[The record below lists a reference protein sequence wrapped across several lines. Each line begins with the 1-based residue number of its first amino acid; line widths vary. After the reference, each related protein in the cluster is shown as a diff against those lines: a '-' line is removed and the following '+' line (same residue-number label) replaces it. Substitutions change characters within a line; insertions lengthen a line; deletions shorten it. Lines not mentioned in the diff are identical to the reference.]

1 MLSVQSC
8 SVNSQN
14 VAFKAKEKKSNVNST
29 STSHAGLKTAAV
41 WSSIA
46 TPLGLANIYLNRLS
60 NNSFRG
66 ATDGKM
72 NPIFKGKDLGKIFKM
87 PTNANSKLAL
97 FALTLNYAITM
108 GCGALV
114 DKLNNDKRAK
124 FAEELAEKGKD
135 ATYEENDYADKTKA
149 GNVYCK
155 SNAGKKWGALL
166 GMGGILLPE
175 LIFMPIMP
183 LNNFKFKGTSKT
195 IKTIVLAQSAVL
207 GAIGGFSLGAIADSF
222 SNKTAAKNADKLAS
236 KATVSQDVQL
246 ESNETE
252 EG

>member
-1 MLSVQSC
+1 ML
-8 SVNSQN
+8 
-14 VAFKAKEKKSNVNST
+14 
-29 STSHAGLKTAAV
+29 
-41 WSSIA
+41 
-46 TPLGLANIYLNRLS
+46 
-60 NNSFRG
+60 
-66 ATDGKM
+66 
-72 NPIFKGKDLGKIFKM
+72 
-87 PTNANSKLAL
+87 
-97 FALTLNYAITM
+97 ALTLNYAIVM

-166 GMGGILLPE
+166 GMGGLLLPE

-183 LNNFKFKGTSKT
+183 LNNFRFKGTSKI

-236 KATVSQDVQL
+236 QATVSQDVQL

-252 EG
+252 EV

>member
-41 WSSIA
+41 WSSIV
-46 TPLGLANIYLNRLS
+46 TPLGLANIYLNRLA
-60 NNSFRG
+60 NNSFPG
-66 ATDGKM
+66 VTNGKM
-72 NPIFKGKDLGKIFKM
+72 NPKGKDLGKIFKM

-97 FALTLNYAITM
+97 FALTLNYAIAM

-183 LNNFKFKGTSKT
+183 LNNFKIKGTSKI

-222 SNKTAAKNADKLAS
+222 SNKTAAKNADKLATQ
-236 KATVSQDVQL
+236 ATVSQDVQL

-252 EG
+252 EV

>member
-46 TPLGLANIYLNRLS
+46 APFGLANIYLNSLS
-60 NNSFRG
+60 NNSFPG
-66 ATDGKM
+66 VTYGKM
-72 NPIFKGKDLGKIFKM
+72 NLKGKDLGKIFKM
-87 PTNANSKLAL
+87 PTNVNSKLAL
-97 FALTLNYAITM
+97 FALPLNFAIAM

-155 SNAGKKWGALL
+155 SNEGKKWGALL

-175 LIFMPIMP
+175 LIFMPIMS
-183 LNNFKFKGTSKT
+183 LNNFKIKGMSKT

-236 KATVSQDVQL
+236 QATVSQDVQL

-252 EG
+252 EV

>member
-46 TPLGLANIYLNRLS
+46 TPFGLANIYLNRLS
-60 NNSFRG
+60 NNSFPG
-66 ATDGKM
+66 VTYGKM
-72 NPIFKGKDLGKIFKM
+72 NLKGKDFGKIFKM
-87 PTNANSKLAL
+87 PTNANSKVAL
-97 FALTLNYAITM
+97 LALTLNYAIVM

-175 LIFMPIMP
+175 LIFMPIMS
-183 LNNFKFKGTSKT
+183 LNNFKIKGMSKT

-236 KATVSQDVQL
+236 QATVSQDVQL

>member
-29 STSHAGLKTAAV
+29 STSHAGLRTAAV

-46 TPLGLANIYLNRLS
+46 TPFGLANIYLNRLS
-60 NNSFRG
+60 NNSFPG
-66 ATDGKM
+66 VTYGKM
-72 NPIFKGKDLGKIFKM
+72 NLKGKDLGKIFKM
-87 PTNANSKLAL
+87 PTNVNSKLAL
-97 FALTLNYAITM
+97 FALPLNFAIAM

-175 LIFMPIMP
+175 LIFMPIMS
-183 LNNFKFKGTSKT
+183 LNNFKIKGMSKT

-236 KATVSQDVQL
+236 QAIVSQDVQL

-252 EG
+252 EV

>member
-46 TPLGLANIYLNRLS
+46 TPYGLANIYINSLS
-60 NNSFRG
+60 NNSFKG
-66 ATDGKM
+66 VTDGKM

-97 FALTLNYAITM
+97 FALTLNYAIAM

-155 SNAGKKWGALL
+155 SNEGKKWGALL
-166 GMGGILLPE
+166 GMGGILLP
-175 LIFMPIMP
+175 IMS
-183 LNNFKFKGTSKT
+183 LNNFKIKGMSKP
-195 IKTIVLAQSAVL
+195 IKTIVLANAAVL

-222 SNKTAAKNADKLAS
+222 SNKTSAKNADKLAS
-236 KATVSQDVQL
+236 QATVSQDVQL

>member
-46 TPLGLANIYLNRLS
+46 TPYGLANIYINSLS
-60 NNSFRG
+60 NNSFTG
-66 ATDGKM
+66 VTDGKM

-87 PTNANSKLAL
+87 PTNVNSKLAL
-97 FALTLNYAITM
+97 FALPLNFAIAM

-175 LIFMPIMP
+175 LIFMPIMS
-183 LNNFKFKGTSKT
+183 LNNFKIKGMSKT

-236 KATVSQDVQL
+236 QATVSQDVQL

-252 EG
+252 EV

>member
-29 STSHAGLKTAAV
+29 LTSHAGLKTAAV
-41 WSSIA
+41 WSSIV

-60 NNSFRG
+60 NNSFIG
-66 ATDGKM
+66 VTNGKM
-72 NPIFKGKDLGKIFKM
+72 NPKGKDLGKIFKM

-97 FALTLNYAITM
+97 FALTLNYAIAM

-135 ATYEENDYADKTKA
+135 AMYEENDYADKTKA

-175 LIFMPIMP
+175 LIFMPIMS
-183 LNNFKFKGTSKT
+183 LNNFKIKGMSKT

-236 KATVSQDVQL
+236 QATVSQDVQL

>member
-14 VAFKAKEKKSNVNST
+14 VAFKAKEKRSNVNST

-46 TPLGLANIYLNRLS
+46 TPFGLANIYLNRLS
-60 NNSFRG
+60 NNSFPG
-66 ATDGKM
+66 VTYGKM
-72 NPIFKGKDLGKIFKM
+72 NLKGKNLGKIFKM

-97 FALTLNYAITM
+97 FALTLNYAIAM

-166 GMGGILLPE
+166 GMGGLLLPE
-175 LIFMPIMP
+175 LIFMPTMS
-183 LNNFKFKGTSKT
+183 LNNFKIKGTSKI

-236 KATVSQDVQL
+236 QATVSQDVQL

-252 EG
+252 EV

>member
-46 TPLGLANIYLNRLS
+46 APFGLANIYLNSLS
-60 NNSFRG
+60 NNSFPG
-66 ATDGKM
+66 VTYGKM
-72 NPIFKGKDLGKIFKM
+72 NLKGKDLGKIFKM
-87 PTNANSKLAL
+87 PTNVNSKLAL
-97 FALTLNYAITM
+97 FALPLNFAIAM

-155 SNAGKKWGALL
+155 SNEGKKWGALL

-175 LIFMPIMP
+175 LIFMPIMS
-183 LNNFKFKGTSKT
+183 LNNFKFKGMSKT

-236 KATVSQDVQL
+236 QATVSQDVQL

-252 EG
+252 EV

>member
-46 TPLGLANIYLNRLS
+46 TPFGLANIYLNRLS
-60 NNSFRG
+60 NNSFPG
-66 ATDGKM
+66 VTYGKM
-72 NPIFKGKDLGKIFKM
+72 NLKGKDLGKIFKM

-97 FALTLNYAITM
+97 LALTLNYAITM

-155 SNAGKKWGALL
+155 SNEGKKWGALL

-175 LIFMPIMP
+175 LIFMPIMS
-183 LNNFKFKGTSKT
+183 LNNFKIKGMSKA
-195 IKTIVLAQSAVL
+195 IKTIILAQSAVL

-236 KATVSQDVQL
+236 QATVSQDVQL

-252 EG
+252 EV

>member
-46 TPLGLANIYLNRLS
+46 TPFGLANIYLNRLS
-60 NNSFRG
+60 NNSFPG
-66 ATDGKM
+66 VTYGKM
-72 NPIFKGKDLGKIFKM
+72 NLKGKDFGKIFKM
-87 PTNANSKLAL
+87 PTNANSKVAL
-97 FALTLNYAITM
+97 LALTLNYAITM

-175 LIFMPIMP
+175 LIFMPIMS
-183 LNNFKFKGTSKT
+183 LNNFKIKGMSKA
-195 IKTIVLAQSAVL
+195 IKTIILAQSAVL

-236 KATVSQDVQL
+236 QATVSQDVQL

-252 EG
+252 EV

>member
-46 TPLGLANIYLNRLS
+46 TPFGLANIYLNRLS
-60 NNSFRG
+60 NNSFPG
-66 ATDGKM
+66 VTYGKM
-72 NPIFKGKDLGKIFKM
+72 NLKGKDLGKIFKM
-87 PTNANSKLAL
+87 PTNVNSKLAL
-97 FALTLNYAITM
+97 FALPLNFAIAM

-175 LIFMPIMP
+175 LIFMPIMS
-183 LNNFKFKGTSKT
+183 LNNFRFKGTSKT
-195 IKTIVLAQSAVL
+195 IKTIILAQSAVL

-236 KATVSQDVQL
+236 QATVSQDVQL

-252 EG
+252 EV

>member
-46 TPLGLANIYLNRLS
+46 TPFGLANIYLNRLS
-60 NNSFRG
+60 NNSFPG
-66 ATDGKM
+66 VTYGKM
-72 NPIFKGKDLGKIFKM
+72 NLKGKDLGKIFKM
-87 PTNANSKLAL
+87 PTNVNSKLAL
-97 FALTLNYAITM
+97 FALPLNFAIAM

-175 LIFMPIMP
+175 LIFMPIMS
-183 LNNFKFKGTSKT
+183 LNNFKIKGMSKA
-195 IKTIVLAQSAVL
+195 IKTIVLAQSAIL

-236 KATVSQDVQL
+236 QATVSQDVQL

-252 EG
+252 EV

>member
-46 TPLGLANIYLNRLS
+46 APFGLANVYINSLS

-72 NPIFKGKDLGKIFKM
+72 NPIFKGKDLGKFLKM
-87 PTNANSKLAL
+87 PTNVNSKLAL
-97 FALTLNYAITM
+97 FALPLNFAIAM

-175 LIFMPIMP
+175 LIFMPIMQ
-183 LNNFKFKGTSKT
+183 LNNFRFKGTSKT

-207 GAIGGFSLGAIADSF
+207 GAIGGFSLGAIADNY

-246 ESNETE
+246 ESNATE

>member
-46 TPLGLANIYLNRLS
+46 TPFGLANIYLNRLS
-60 NNSFRG
+60 NNSFPG
-66 ATDGKM
+66 VTYGKM
-72 NPIFKGKDLGKIFKM
+72 NLKGKDLGKIFKM

-97 FALTLNYAITM
+97 LALTLNYAITM

-155 SNAGKKWGALL
+155 SNEGKKWGALL

-175 LIFMPIMP
+175 LIFMPIMS
-183 LNNFKFKGTSKT
+183 LNNFKIKGMSKA
-195 IKTIVLAQSAVL
+195 IKTIILAQSAVL

-236 KATVSQDVQL
+236 QATVSQDVQL

>member
-41 WSSIA
+41 WSSIV

-60 NNSFRG
+60 NNSFPG
-66 ATDGKM
+66 VTYGKM
-72 NPIFKGKDLGKIFKM
+72 NPKGKDLGKIFKM
-87 PTNANSKLAL
+87 PMNANSKLAL
-97 FALTLNYAITM
+97 CALTLNYAITM

-155 SNAGKKWGALL
+155 SNDGKKWGALL
-166 GMGGILLPE
+166 GMGGILLP
-175 LIFMPIMP
+175 IMS
-183 LNNFKFKGTSKT
+183 LNNFKIKGMSKP
-195 IKTIVLAQSAVL
+195 IKTIVLANAAVL

>member
-14 VAFKAKEKKSNVNST
+14 VAFKAKGKKSNVNST

-183 LNNFKFKGTSKT
+183 LNNFRFKGTSKT

-207 GAIGGFSLGAIADSF
+207 GAIGGFSLGAISDSF

>member
-46 TPLGLANIYLNRLS
+46 APFGLANIYLNSLS
-60 NNSFRG
+60 NNSFPG
-66 ATDGKM
+66 VTYGKM
-72 NPIFKGKDLGKIFKM
+72 NLKGKDLGKIFKM
-87 PTNANSKLAL
+87 PTNVNSKLAL
-97 FALTLNYAITM
+97 FALPLNFAIAM

-155 SNAGKKWGALL
+155 SNEGKKWGALL

-175 LIFMPIMP
+175 LIFMPIMS
-183 LNNFKFKGTSKT
+183 LNNFKIKGMSKT
-195 IKTIVLAQSAVL
+195 IKTIILAQSAVL

-236 KATVSQDVQL
+236 QATVSQDVQL

-252 EG
+252 EV

>member
-1 MLSVQSC
+1 ML
-8 SVNSQN
+8 
-14 VAFKAKEKKSNVNST
+14 
-29 STSHAGLKTAAV
+29 
-41 WSSIA
+41 
-46 TPLGLANIYLNRLS
+46 
-60 NNSFRG
+60 
-66 ATDGKM
+66 
-72 NPIFKGKDLGKIFKM
+72 
-87 PTNANSKLAL
+87 
-97 FALTLNYAITM
+97 ALTLNYAIVM

-175 LIFMPIMP
+175 LIFMPIMS
-183 LNNFKFKGTSKT
+183 LNNFRFKGTSKA
-195 IKTIVLAQSAVL
+195 IKTIILAQSAVL

-222 SNKTAAKNADKLAS
+222 SNKTAAKNADKLAFQ
-236 KATVSQDVQL
+236 ATVSQDVQL

>member
-46 TPLGLANIYLNRLS
+46 TPFGLANIYLNRLS
-60 NNSFRG
+60 NNSFPG
-66 ATDGKM
+66 VTYGNM
-72 NPIFKGKDLGKIFKM
+72 NLKGKDLGKIFKM
-87 PTNANSKLAL
+87 PTNVNSKLAL
-97 FALTLNYAITM
+97 FALPLNFAIAM

-155 SNAGKKWGALL
+155 SNEGKKWGALL

-175 LIFMPIMP
+175 LIFMPIMS
-183 LNNFKFKGTSKT
+183 LNNFKIKGMSKT

-236 KATVSQDVQL
+236 QATVSQDVQL

-252 EG
+252 EV

>member
-14 VAFKAKEKKSNVNST
+14 VAFNAKEKKSNVNST

-41 WSSIA
+41 WSSIV
-46 TPLGLANIYLNRLS
+46 TPLGLANIYLNRLA
-60 NNSFRG
+60 NNSFPG
-66 ATDGKM
+66 VTNGKM
-72 NPIFKGKDLGKIFKM
+72 NPKGKDLGKIFKM

-97 FALTLNYAITM
+97 FVLTLNYAIAM

-155 SNAGKKWGALL
+155 SNEGKKWGALL
-166 GMGGILLPE
+166 GMGGILLP
-175 LIFMPIMP
+175 IMS
-183 LNNFKFKGTSKT
+183 LNNFKIKGMSKP
-195 IKTIVLAQSAVL
+195 IKTIVLANAAVL

-222 SNKTAAKNADKLAS
+222 SNKTSAKNADKLAS
-236 KATVSQDVQL
+236 QPQEPKNVK
-246 ESNETE
+246 TE

>member
-46 TPLGLANIYLNRLS
+46 TPFGLANIYLNRLS
-60 NNSFRG
+60 NNSFPG
-66 ATDGKM
+66 VTYGKM
-72 NPIFKGKDLGKIFKM
+72 NLKGKDLGKIFKM
-87 PTNANSKLAL
+87 PTNVNSKLAL
-97 FALTLNYAITM
+97 FALPLNFAIAM

-175 LIFMPIMP
+175 LIFMPIMS
-183 LNNFKFKGTSKT
+183 LNNFKIKGMSKT

-236 KATVSQDVQL
+236 QAIVSQDVQL

-252 EG
+252 EV